1 MAISKV
7 DIFLKLEGIE
17 GEAQDDKHKNE
28 IEVQSFSWG
37 VSNGGTFAAGSG
49 GGSKHANFQDVHFTK
64 LADKSSPKL
73 MLACATGEH
82 IKNGVFTFRKAGTKE
97 GQVEYM
103 KIKLTDLLVSSYQ
116 LSDHSGADLPSE
128 QISINFSKIEKEYK
142 EQKQDGSLGGAVTA
156 GYDIKLAKKV

>member
-1 MAISKV
+1 MAVSKP

-37 VSNGGTFAAGSG
+37 VSNGGTFATASG

-64 LADKSSPKL
+64 YTDKASPKL
-73 MLACATGEH
+73 FLASATGEH
-82 IKNGVFTFRKAGTKE
+82 IKSGLITFRKAGTKE

-103 KIKLTDLLVSSYQ
+103 KIKLSDLLVSSYQ
-116 LSDHSGADLPSE
+116 LSDHAGADLPQE
-128 QISINFSKIEKEYK
+128 QVSINFSKIEFEYK

-156 GYDIKLAKKV
+156 GYDLKTAKKT

>member
-7 DIFLKLEGIE
+7 DIFLKLDGIE

-37 VSNGGTFAAGSG
+37 VSNGGTFAAASG

-64 LADKSSPKL
+64 LADKSTAKL
-73 MLACATGEH
+73 FRACATGEH
-82 IKNGVFTFRKAGTKE
+82 IKTGLVTFRKAGTKE

-116 LSDHSGADLPSE
+116 LSDHSGADLPHE
-128 QISINFSKIEKEYK
+128 QISLNFSKIEFEYK
-142 EQKQDGSLGGAVTA
+142 EQKQDGSLGGAVAA
-156 GYDIKLAKKV
+156 GYDIKAAKPT